1 MGRVDVRR
9 DALLLFVPC
18 ERLVAVRGDNCLPV
32 RRERLVDGRTLAG
45 VSHKGIA
52 DGDTV
57 RDTI

>member
-1 MGRVDVRR
+1 
-9 DALLLFVPC
+9 
-18 ERLVAVRGDNCLPV
+18 VRGDNCLPV
-32 RRERLVDGRTLAG
+32 QRERLVDGRTLAG